1 MTREFIVVAQIN
13 KWFVFRFHFI
23 YIIFSTVGFYE
34 IYFELY
40 VEFHNFWTFIYWTRL
55 IARNCIDQK
64 LLHADFYF
72 VRFKLW
78 PIQIYFF
85 VRVRFKLFWIAIS
98 LLHART
104 NIEHEWMATKYV
116 FVCRFVRSIYEL
128 IWSLKVWSTI
138 RTHYYE
144 FEILLIDWKFVSH
157 ASRFYY
163 LFTFSIIIIGFDC
176 LFHSCWISIEVGFE
190 FHRHACAY
198 LMIVANMCFNG
209 CHSV

>member
-34 IYFELY
+34 NYFELY

-78 PIQIYFF
+78 PIPIFF
-85 VRVRFKLFWIAIS
+85 LSASDLSCFQLRFLYYT
-98 LLHART
+98 HART
-104 NIEHEWMATKYV
+104 LSMNEWRPNTFSFADLWEAFTN
-116 FVCRFVRSIYEL
+116 
-128 IWSLKVWSTI
+128 W
-138 RTHYYE
+138 
-144 FEILLIDWKFVSH
+144 FEVWKFG
-157 ASRFYY
+157 ARFAR
-163 LFTFSIIIIGFDC
+163 IIMNLKFC
-176 LFHSCWISIEVGFE
+176 
-190 FHRHACAY
+190 
-198 LMIVANMCFNG
+198 
-209 CHSV
+209 